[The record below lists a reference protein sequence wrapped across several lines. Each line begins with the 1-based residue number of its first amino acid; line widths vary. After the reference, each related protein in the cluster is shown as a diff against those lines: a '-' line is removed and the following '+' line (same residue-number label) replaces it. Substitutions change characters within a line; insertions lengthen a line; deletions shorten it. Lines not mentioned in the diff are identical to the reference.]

1 MNPSLEQRNFRFFKP
16 LARTAIAAAAA
27 VCAFAA
33 IPRAAAA
40 QAVAVSPYTITT
52 FAQSAGAYSDPD
64 SVAFDATNIYIGY
77 GNGGMPDGSGGA
89 MSTIVKYAMDGTVV
103 TTWTVVGHN
112 DGLRIDPSG
121 GDLWANQNED
131 ANTNLVIINPKTGAQ
146 KVYTYP
152 SPAPHGGG
160 YDDLAFARSATF
172 VSASNPAN
180 NPNTGP
186 AIVSIQPSGKTI
198 KVNAVLA
205 GEASATNVITG
216 ATDTLN
222 LQDPDSMTFDT
233 EGDLVLD
240 SQADGELVIVQYP
253 GLRCQQNFVVPL
265 SYPVDGVPT
274 PLIADDTAFVTSN
287 QGFLIFA
294 DKSAQTVYKVTAPFF
309 VIGAAYSS
317 LQNDAGTAGFVGRTD
332 LTSGV
337 STPIITGAT
346 NPGGM
351 AFIPEVV
358 GKIKAP
364 SITCP

>member
-1 MNPSLEQRNFRFFKP
+1 MNPSLEQRNFNFFTR
-16 LARTAIAAAAA
+16 LARTAIAAAAGL
-27 VCAFAA
+27 CAIAA
-33 IPRAAAA
+33 MPHVATA
-40 QAVAVSPYTITT
+40 QAVAVSPYTLAT
-52 FAQSAGAYSDPD
+52 FAQSQTGYSDPD
-64 SVAFDATNIYIGY
+64 SVTFDANNIYVGY
-77 GNGGMPDGSGGA
+77 GNGGNPDGSGGA
-89 MSTIVKYAMDGTVV
+89 MSTIVKYTMDGTVV

-112 DGLRIDPSG
+112 DGLRIDPAG
-121 GDLWANQNED
+121 GALWALQNED
-131 ANTNLVIINPKTGAQ
+131 ANANLAIIDTKTGKQ
-146 KVYTYP
+146 KIYTFP

-160 YDDLAFARSATF
+160 YDDIDFSRNTIF

-186 AIVSIQPSGKTI
+186 AIVSIRPTGNTI
-198 KVNAVLA
+198 KVTQVLA

-222 LQDPDSMTFDT
+222 LQDPDSMIFDNQ
-233 EGDLVLD
+233 GDLVLD
-240 SQADGELVIVQYP
+240 SQADGELVIVQFP

-274 PLIADDTAFVTSN
+274 PLMADDTAFVTAN
-287 QGFLIFA
+287 HGFLIDA
-294 DKSAQTVYKVTAPFF
+294 DKDAQTVYKITAPFF
-309 VIGAAYSS
+309 VIGAAYTSF
-317 LQNDAGTAGFVGRTD
+317 QNDAGTAGFIGHTD

-337 STPIITGAT
+337 STPIVTGAL

-351 AFIPEVV
+351 AFIPDVI